1 MRFLLADGTE
11 SLWTVSLEPLWTTP
25 AAWTAPDN
33 SRLQSPPGDPVLETG
48 TVPDELVS
56 EFSSLSTPYCW
67 VITEDLIA
75 GYDGTEP
82 SAVGK
87 SGPDQAEAADVCEAL
102 TAGKFFR
109 LAAPG
114 GAGLAI
120 GRLYDPSGDSERAPL
135 EDFGVRNWGATT
147 IEYRLEGQWHTG

>member
-1 MRFLLADGTE
+1 M
-11 SLWTVSLEPLWTTP
+11 
-25 AAWTAPDN
+25 
-33 SRLQSPPGDPVLETG
+33 
-48 TVPDELVS
+48 PDELVS

>member
-1 MRFLLADGTE
+1 VDGQ
-11 SLWTVSLEPLWTTP
+11 LGTP
-25 AAWTAPDN
+25 ADDPGGVRTAPDN
-33 SRLQSPPGDPVLETG
+33 SRLEGTPGDPVLETG

-82 SAVGK
+82 SAVGM

-102 TAGKFFR
+102 TAGRFFR

-120 GRLYDPSGDSERAPL
+120 GRLYDPSGDSKRAPL
-135 EDFGVRNWGATT
+135 EDFGGKNWGAAT
-147 IEYRLEGQWHTG
+147 IEYRLEGQWQTA